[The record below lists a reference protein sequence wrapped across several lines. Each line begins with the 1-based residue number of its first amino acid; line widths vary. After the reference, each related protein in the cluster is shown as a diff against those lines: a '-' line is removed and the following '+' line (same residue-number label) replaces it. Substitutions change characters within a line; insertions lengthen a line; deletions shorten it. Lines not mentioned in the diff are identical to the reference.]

1 MSLWRLTKITLTY
14 KVYPGNYMDIPF
26 SVHPHPHHEKPKAK
40 NRNKT
45 KKPTPNKTPTTA
57 ENQPNWKTSWLLF
70 LSSTVS
76 GVLGQGLAHM
86 TAYCRFYRL
95 LYRTRLHYWPWE
107 ERCVACSLVFV
118 GKHRQVPRAF
128 FSLLDGNGFLFQGL
142 EVLKQDTRGLIP
154 KAF

>member
-1 MSLWRLTKITLTY
+1 MFLSLY
-14 KVYPGNYMDIPF
+14 IPT
-26 SVHPHPHHEKPKAK
+26 HT
-40 NRNKT
+40 T
-45 KKPTPNKTPTTA
+45 KKPKQKTETKPKNPHQTKP
-57 ENQPNWKTSWLLF
+57 QQQQKTSPTGKQAGF
-70 LSSTVS
+70 CSSQALSAA
-76 GVLGQGLAHM
+76 LGQGLAHM

-95 LYRTRLHYWPWE
+95 LYWTRLHYWPWE

-154 KAF
+154 KAFWGHFCSSTGELV